1 MRLAYLALVSV
12 LLAGCAGEEF
22 QDLRDF
28 VKNAG
33 KDMRGK
39 IEPPPEVK
47 PYEPFVYSNEG
58 NPEANPPVAK
68 LPDPFKPRKPELTAG
83 SRSGI
88 NQPNLDRPKE
98 ALEEFPI
105 EGLRM
110 VGYLYQ
116 NKVGYAVIRAPD
128 GKLHRVKAGN
138 YVGLNFGLIQEVA
151 DTEVKIKEMVQD
163 SAGDWSERV
172 SNLQLIE

>member
-1 MRLAYLALVSV
+1 MKLIYLAFVSV
-12 LLAGCAGEEF
+12 LLTGCGGEEF

-33 KDMRGK
+33 ADMRGK

-47 PYEPFVYSNEG
+47 PYEPFLYNNEK
-58 NPEANPPVAK
+58 N
-68 LPDPFKPRKPELTAG
+68 LPDPFKPRKLESHPGDVA
-83 SRSGI
+83 GI
-88 NQPNLDRPKE
+88 NQPDADRPKE
-98 ALEEFPI
+98 ALEEFPL
-105 EGLRM
+105 EGLKM

-138 YVGLNFGLIQEVA
+138 HIGLNFGLIKEVN
-151 DTEVKIKEMVQD
+151 DTSVIIKEMVQE
-163 SAGDWSERV
+163 STGDWSERI
-172 SNLQLIE
+172 SSLQLLE